1 MAFVVFTRRNV
12 AALKSSVRPALPS
25 IGSAHADEALAA
37 GIGFRTHAAMLAAL
51 KAQSGAKLTV
61 VLNEWMLSA
70 RLAELTGS
78 EPDFSVLSQAC
89 WEAKLP
95 DESEGRV
102 HLGDWWKHVANE
114 N

>member
-12 AALKSSVRPALPS
+12 TALKSLVRTALPS

-51 KAQSGAKLTV
+51 KAQGGAKLTV
-61 VLNEWMLSA
+61 VLNEWSVRA

-78 EPDFSVLSQAC
+78 EPDFEALRLAL

-95 DESEGRV
+95 DTADSPLRM
-102 HLGDWWKHVANE
+102 GDWWTHVANE